1 LADRGPWTPKELAGL
16 DQMEGWREEQPE
28 PIAAAKDEDEVE
40 ASSEDEGEPTPEDE
54 AAQPINRGMLL
65 KFLSSVR
72 S

>member
-1 LADRGPWTPKELAGL
+1 M

-28 PIAAAKDEDEVE
+28 PIAPAKDEDGLE
-40 ASSEDEGEPTPEDE
+40 AASEEEGEPTPEDE